1 MVWHQ
6 HQIIKPDQDG
16 LSSISFQIEMN
27 MTPVT
32 IRCIVRRERVA
43 LNHLIEHISPAEP
56 NTEVRRKY
64 LEIRKQRF
72 LARNY
77 AASGW
82 K

>member
-1 MVWHQ
+1 MEHR
-6 HQIIKPDQDG
+6 DG
-16 LSSISFQIEMN
+16 LEQAGRFG
-27 MTPVT
+27 
-32 IRCIVRRERVA
+32 IV
-43 LNHLIEHISPAEP
+43 SAEP

-64 LEIRKQRF
+64 LEIRNQSL